1 MLQYMK
7 EAERAQNRLEMEEY
21 EKRKNTIK
29 EDLKKQYNQ
38 LLIDNQKIADLR
50 SDKVIEEEVKAQ
62 ELHQAV
68 LDLKQG
74 ESPESVKEVVQMGD
88 GNELIL

>member
-1 MLQYMK
+1 
-7 EAERAQNRLEMEEY
+7 MEEY

-74 ESPESVKEVVQMGD
+74 ESPESVKEVV
-88 GNELIL
+88 

>member
-62 ELHQAV
+62 ELH
-68 LDLKQG
+68 
-74 ESPESVKEVVQMGD
+74 
-88 GNELIL
+88 